1 MLSRSSGHRVQLG
14 VVTALTV
21 VRNPAND
28 DEFAKAIEE
37 LLAEG
42 VTRASDAQGRLRERW
57 PRAVVRP
64 RELSAEPTRVWY
76 AYREG
81 RWIPAD

>member
-1 MLSRSSGHRVQLG
+1 MLRLPVDFKSS
-14 VVTALTV
+14 VVLVTGITV
-21 VRNPAND
+21 IRNPAND

-37 LLAEG
+37 LLADG
-42 VTRASDAQGRLRERW
+42 VARPDDAQVRLRERW

-64 RELSAEPTRVWY
+64 RELASEMTRVWY